1 MYSARLGR
9 TIYSTD
15 ACGKI
20 PVQGSDSEVSHL
32 CSRRSL
38 QPKSSLLMLLC
49 IFLAGIAAGSY
60 GQGIVTVDISGKV
73 TAQSGAAIN
82 GAIVTLAVLGKF
94 ALTDTGGNYALK
106 IQTSAVGPL
115 PSCQPMRGAA
125 LRGHELYFGVSAPL
139 ERVQITLYDC
149 VGRLVE
155 HYFDGPLDPGT
166 YRMTPFART
175 KSAQVYFLR
184 VRIGKEVHILRMPVM
199 QVHGAEQAGLRKIA
213 SGSLPL
219 SLNKKSAVVDTLIA
233 SAPGYIDGRQ
243 TIQSY
248 TGTYNITLQA
258 SPNPTYSATLSSSVQ
273 QPITGW
279 GCFPGWVDWGAS
291 IATNKTLQDAIYR
304 DLGMT
309 VARVKIMPNYGNADG
324 SLNTAA
330 IDANLALQIQ
340 TMAGYGITKWF
351 VTTWS
356 PPTFMKTFDNV
367 NGIVN
372 GQPNYLKPEYED
384 AFVKY
389 YAAVLAYLRD
399 VKKCGTPV
407 YATIQNEPDFA
418 AGWDG
423 CPYVPDQWRRVTKKL
438 RQALNDQ
445 GLTSVKIHGTDHNH
459 YTLSKFFGPDLSAV
473 TADTGL
479 LHALDGIAFHSYNEG
494 DQSGGSAAV
503 EARGLILKF
512 KNDLKKGDA
521 IWETENCTVTPED
534 LTISA
539 IRHLRSMMRDI
550 GYLQANCYV
559 YWLGASDRS
568 SYAGEELIYSGTKVK
583 LYYVFQKL
591 WHSVVP
597 GSFSVKTFVNSNDP
611 DLSSFGPNPMDMLA
625 FVGNNKTVVLL
636 TNMTTV
642 GRTLTLKGLSGS
654 QISLFRT
661 STTEDMAAVGTQA
674 IVNAQ
679 STVLLPA
686 HSILILE
693 TDGGMITDATPPATF
708 DLQLPNNGGTVYAA
722 PTLSWQASSDSQSL
736 IHHYEVWF
744 DGVQANDV
752 YTGTNYALSKISGG
766 LHSWYVVAVN
776 GVDGKTASTSTFTFT
791 YKDTTPPEPFALAAP
806 ANNASVPGGSVVL
819 AWNAT
824 RDLGT
829 GMQDYEVWLDGKQ
842 VATVVRGD
850 AQSGNIAL
858 GKNAASSGDE
868 TSGLGPQNAVDG
880 DMTTRWSSAFSDQQW
895 IRVDLGETVDLDSVV
910 LFWQAAFGKEY
921 AIQVSNDSTNWKE
934 VYHQSNGAGGTEKTP
949 NVNTAARYVRMS
961 GIKRATG
968 YGYSLL
974 EFQIYASPQVRY
986 TTGALSSGSHSWYI
1000 VAVDNSG
1007 NKRQSSGTF
1016 TFTVP

>member
-1 MYSARLGR
+1 LG
-9 TIYSTD
+9 
-15 ACGKI
+15 AGHF
-20 PVQGSDSEVSHL
+20 VQL
-32 CSRRSL
+32 
-38 QPKSSLLMLLC
+38 KSFLL
-49 IFLAGIAAGSY
+49 IFLCLFLVLTAAESY
-60 GQGIVTVDISGKV
+60 GQGIVTVNISGKV
-73 TAQSGAAIN
+73 TAQSGAGIN
-82 GAIVTLAVLGKF
+82 GAIVSLVALGKY
-94 ALTDTGGNYALK
+94 AVTDTGGNYALQ
-106 IQTSAVGPL
+106 IQTSAVGPQR
-115 PSCQPMRGAA
+115 SFQPMRGAA
-125 LRGHELYFGVSAPL
+125 LRGRELYFGVTAPL
-139 ERVQITLYDC
+139 ERVQIALYDC

-155 HYFDGPLDPGT
+155 SYTDGPLALGT
-166 YRMTPFART
+166 YSMTPFT
-175 KSAQVYFLR
+175 QGKSAQVYFLR
-184 VRIGKEVHILRMPVM
+184 VRIGGEVHVFRMPVL

-213 SGSLPL
+213 YGNLPP
-219 SLNKKSAVVDTLIA
+219 SLNKKSAIVDTLIA
-233 SAPGYIDGRQ
+233 TAPGYVDGRQ
-243 TIQSY
+243 TIGSY

-279 GCFPGWVDWGAS
+279 GCFPGWVDWGAKIGS
-291 IATNKTLQDAIYR
+291 DKTLQDAIYR

-340 TMAGYGITKWF
+340 TMAGYGITQWF
-351 VTTWS
+351 TTTWS
-356 PPTFMKTFDNV
+356 PPTFMKTINNV
-367 NGIVN
+367 NGSVN
-372 GQPNYLKPEYED
+372 GQPNSLNPAYED

-399 VKKCGTPV
+399 VKKCGAPV

-423 CPYVPDQWRRVTKKL
+423 CLYTPDQWRRVTKKL

-459 YTLSKFFGPDLSAV
+459 YTLGKFFGPDLSAV

-494 DQSGGSAAV
+494 EQSGGSAAV

-521 IWETENCTVTPED
+521 IWETENCTVTPEE

-539 IRHLRSMMRDI
+539 IHHLRSMMRDI
-550 GYLQANCYV
+550 GYLEANCYV
-559 YWLGASDRS
+559 YWLGTQDIN
-568 SYAGEELIYSGTKVK
+568 SYDGQGLIYNYTKTK

-597 GSFSVKTFVNSNDP
+597 GSFSVKTFVNANDP

-642 GRTLTLKGLSGS
+642 GRNLTLKGLNGS
-654 QISLFRT
+654 QISLSRT

-674 IVNAQ
+674 IVNTQ
-679 STVLLPA
+679 STILLPA
-686 HSILILE
+686 TSILILE
-693 TDGGMITDATPPATF
+693 TDGGVMADATPPAIF

-722 PTLSWQASSDSQSL
+722 PTLSWQASSDPQSL

-744 DGVQANDV
+744 DGIHANDV

-776 GVDGKTASTSTFTFT
+776 GVDGKTVSTSTFTFT
-791 YKDTTPPEPFALAAP
+791 YKDTTPPEPFALVAP
-806 ANNASVPGGSVVL
+806 ANNASVSGGSAVV

-829 GMQDYEVWLDGKQ
+829 GMQDYEVWLDDKL

-850 AQSGNIAL
+850 AQSGNMAL
-858 GKNAASSGDE
+858 GKNTASSGNE
-868 TSGLGPQNAVDG
+868 TSGLGPENAVDG
-880 DMTTRWSSAFSDQQW
+880 DMTTRWSSAFSDSQW
-895 IRVDLGETVDLDSVV
+895 IRVDLGQTVDLDSVV
-910 LFWQAAFGKEY
+910 LFWQSAYGKEY
-921 AIQVSNDSTNWKE
+921 AVQVSNDSTNWKE
-934 VYHQSNGAGGTEKTP
+934 VYHQSNGAGGTDKTP
-949 NVNTAARYVRMS
+949 NLNTAARYVRMN

-986 TTGALSSGSHSWYI
+986 ATGSLSFGSHSWYI

-1007 NKRQSSGTF
+1007 NKRQSSGKFAF
-1016 TFTVP
+1016 TAQ